1 VKHLHLAPAS
11 LPRALVAIAT
21 VLAIGGCTTGAP
33 DSSTPA
39 AASSAPESAEPSPP
53 ANTAAGGP
61 FVIEDA
67 GLESIMPAGTY
78 SSRLFDPALTLELGD
93 GWFRRDSN
101 GERALN
107 LRRGPDGEDDL
118 TFISGMDFL
127 QCGTAPVVEDP
138 DAQTIVDAF
147 AASDM
152 LDVDEIGDVPVGDR
166 TGLGVRLA
174 GGGEPVSDD
183 DFVRSNE
190 FGCIISIGDEAFP
203 ADSLWVMAT
212 PDSAMQLVFVDV
224 DGTTVAIR
232 GRAGADLDA
241 MAELMLEVLESVALG

>member
-1 VKHLHLAPAS
+1 MAGW
-11 LPRALVAIAT
+11 PRALVTVAT
-21 VLAIGGCTTGAP
+21 VVAIGGCTTTGAP
-33 DSSTPA
+33 DSSMPA
-39 AASSAPESAEPSPP
+39 ANPSAPKSAEPSAP
-53 ANTAAGGP
+53 ASTAPDGP
-61 FVIEDA
+61 FIIEDA

-78 SSRLFDPALTLELGD
+78 TSRLFDPALTLELGD
-93 GWFRRDSN
+93 GWFRRDPN

-127 QCGTAPVVEDP
+127 QCGTGPVVEDP
-138 DAQTIVDAF
+138 DAQTIVDAI

-152 LDVDEIGDVPVGDR
+152 LDVDQIGDVPVGDR

-174 GGGEPVSDD
+174 GGGEPVSED
-183 DFVRSNE
+183 DFGRSNE

-203 ADSLWVMAT
+203 ADSLWVMAM

-232 GRAGADLDA
+232 GRASVDRDA